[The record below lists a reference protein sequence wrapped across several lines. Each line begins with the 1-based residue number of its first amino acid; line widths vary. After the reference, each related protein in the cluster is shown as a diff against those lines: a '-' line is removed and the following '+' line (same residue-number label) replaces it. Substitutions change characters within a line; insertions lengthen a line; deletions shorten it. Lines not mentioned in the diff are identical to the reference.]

1 MEINGGIIKRSSA
14 VGAPGAGAAIG
25 GALGAGAGLLV
36 GNELQN
42 QEVSQ
47 AHTQTQVSAQQR
59 ELKSQREEIDRLQ
72 RNNEVE

>member
-47 AHTQTQVSAQQR
+47 AHTDTGFRPAAGIEESAR
-59 ELKSQREEIDRLQ
+59 GD
-72 RNNEVE
+72 